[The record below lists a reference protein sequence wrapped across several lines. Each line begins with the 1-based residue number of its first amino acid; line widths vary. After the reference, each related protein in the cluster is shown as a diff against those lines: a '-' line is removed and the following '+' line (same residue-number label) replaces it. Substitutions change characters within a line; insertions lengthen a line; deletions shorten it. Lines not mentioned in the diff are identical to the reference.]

1 MAQQTPKR
9 QPSNA
14 IMDNLMRKFIVAAL
28 APVFVAVAAAAG
40 AADIAAG
47 KAKVM
52 EVCQACHGL
61 DGNSPTPD
69 YPKLGGQYPDYLA
82 KALRDYRSGLRKNA
96 IMAGF
101 AGTLSPQ
108 DIDNLAAYYAAQPAV
123 VRTKH

>member
-1 MAQQTPKR
+1 
-9 QPSNA
+9 
-14 IMDNLMRKFIVAAL
+14 MDNLMRKFIVAAL
-28 APVFVAVAAAAG
+28 TSVLVAAAAAAG